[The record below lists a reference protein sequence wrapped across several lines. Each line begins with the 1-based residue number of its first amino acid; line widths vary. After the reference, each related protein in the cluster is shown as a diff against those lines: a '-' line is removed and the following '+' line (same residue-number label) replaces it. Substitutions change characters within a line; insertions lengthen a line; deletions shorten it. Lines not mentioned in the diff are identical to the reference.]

1 MTKYDVEEKDKIT
14 DNNNNYSRTNSSSS
28 SDSIDNTSDETTSL
42 TDQNDEIQNNLNNNL
57 LNANNIN
64 NIISNSS
71 NKLAENNG
79 IIVKKK
85 KRNEDI
91 GNICFLLF
99 LYVLQ
104 GIPSGLSFSIPL
116 ILSSRKVSYA
126 DQGTFS
132 FASWPFSM
140 KILWAPLVD
149 SIYSKRIG
157 RRKSWLVVSLF
168 LTGIIMVSFSS
179 YANQLLDSKR
189 VKQPQ
194 DIYILTVIFGIIVA
208 LVTTQDVVID
218 GWSLDLLLKYVN

>member
-1 MTKYDVEEKDKIT
+1 MSKNGSEEEKIDK
-14 DNNNNYSRTNSSSS
+14 
-28 SDSIDNTSDETTSL
+28 
-42 TDQNDEIQNNLNNNL
+42 
-57 LNANNIN
+57 NNIN
-64 NIISNSS
+64 NYNRLIRSDNGDSDNTRNEINSLNEKINNDLQTYKNDEEKNDILANNNIT
-71 NKLAENNG
+71 NKKR
-79 IIVKKK
+79 VK

-132 FASWPFSM
+132 FANWPWSM
-140 KILWAPLVD
+140 KLLWAPLVD
-149 SIYSKRIG
+149 SIYIKRIG
-157 RRKSWLVVSLF
+157 RRKSWIVITLF

-189 VKQPQ
+189 VKQPK
-194 DIYILTVIFGIIVA
+194 DIYILTLIFGTIVA

-218 GWSLDLLLKYVN
+218 GWSLDLLLK